1 VSLVREVAAR
11 SGVSARTIYRDVRI
25 AEQIPKDLRA
35 RLRGTCVEDD
45 KTSLLRLAKMS
56 PEHQEA
62 VVAAIAEGR
71 VRSIRAALADSER
84 THVSPLPK
92 GTYRT
97 LVIDPPWQYES
108 QRATYPTMSLD
119 QLKALPVSKLLGA
132 EAFAWVWTTNA
143 MIEEAFACVRAWG
156 LQPKTMLT
164 WAKDRPG
171 TGHWLMGQTEHAL
184 FCVRGSPKMTSIGAS
199 TLLQAPSRNHSE
211 KPEAFYD
218 LVEKMCPGPRLDMFA
233 RSKRRGWTSWGAE
246 LNDNVVPLSQASP
259 RFR

>member
-1 VSLVREVAAR
+1 
-11 SGVSARTIYRDVRI
+11 
-25 AEQIPKDLRA
+25 
-35 RLRGTCVEDD
+35 
-45 KTSLLRLAKMS
+45 
-56 PEHQEA
+56 
-62 VVAAIAEGR
+62 
-71 VRSIRAALADSER
+71 
-84 THVSPLPK
+84 
-92 GTYRT
+92 
-97 LVIDPPWQYES
+97 
-108 QRATYPTMSLD
+108 MSLD